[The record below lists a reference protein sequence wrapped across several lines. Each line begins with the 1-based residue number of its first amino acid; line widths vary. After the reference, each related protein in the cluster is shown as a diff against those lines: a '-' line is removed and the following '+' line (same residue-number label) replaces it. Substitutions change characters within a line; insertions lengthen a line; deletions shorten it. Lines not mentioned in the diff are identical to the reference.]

1 MRNNDKSLE
10 HSHERKRRFFIS
22 IDIQKSSMLGSLQHS
37 IDKAGSTISFSSEDA
52 FPIVNLSDEKLKLF
66 INDSDS
72 KEN

>member
-1 MRNNDKSLE
+1 MRNNDKSLK

-37 IDKAGSTISFSSEDA
+37 VDKTGSTTSFSSEDA

>member
-1 MRNNDKSLE
+1 
-10 HSHERKRRFFIS
+10 
-22 IDIQKSSMLGSLQHS
+22 MLGSLQHS
-37 IDKAGSTISFSSEDA
+37 IDKAGSTTSFSSEEA